1 MKKFFNAFFIIV
13 QLLIFAFSIYF
24 IVPAFTGQMLGVI
37 FTLPIILGLF
47 GAVLIIAISFIV
59 YSSITRNKPLLIY
72 SVVILI
78 LTILAVAVLFLKL
91 YKII

>member
-13 QLLIFAFSIYF
+13 QLLIFAYSVYLI
-24 IVPAFTGQMLGVI
+24 IPAFTGQMLGVI
-37 FTLPIILGLF
+37 FALPIILGLF

-59 YSSITRNKPLLIY
+59 YASITRNKPLLIY

-78 LTILAVAVLFLKL
+78 LTILAVAVLFLKF